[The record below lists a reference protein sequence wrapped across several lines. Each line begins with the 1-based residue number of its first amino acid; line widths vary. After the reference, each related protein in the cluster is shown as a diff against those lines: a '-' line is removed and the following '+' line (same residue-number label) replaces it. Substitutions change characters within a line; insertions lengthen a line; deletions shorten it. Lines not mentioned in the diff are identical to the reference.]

1 MFTILLQTDE
11 LNNNK
16 CDQKTYMNY
25 ENQLIIDKLFY
36 SIIKPKYILNKKSRI
51 LLFHIFHKFP
61 MTEIGKHVND

>member
-25 ENQLIIDKLFY
+25 ENQLNIDKYLFY
-36 SIIKPKYILNKKSRI
+36 SIVTIPIPN
-51 LLFHIFHKFP
+51 
-61 MTEIGKHVND
+61 NQ

>member
-25 ENQLIIDKLFY
+25 ENQIIIDKFLFY
-36 SIIKPKYILNKKSRI
+36 SIKTLY
-51 LLFHIFHKFP
+51 LLISQGCKFHIN
-61 MTEIGKHVND
+61 I